1 MALAAAAAAVFAV
14 KLPTFDNFSNLQII
28 TSEKGY
34 LLSFASFIKMGR
46 VKTPEGY
53 TAKRAEEILET
64 ALDSDGTE
72 KGLLREAGDR
82 YPNLIVIMNETLA
95 DLPAIYG
102 FETDTD
108 VFPNIHSMDNERFLH
123 RFTEEERPTQ
133 SMNSSRATAFISCLL
148 AAVPMSSI
156 RGASSSLWPGS

>member
-1 MALAAAAAAVFAV
+1 MTALTLVSALGTARCERRLRGFLGNVALAAAAAAVFAA

-64 ALDSDGTE
+64 ALTVLGS
-72 KGLLREAGDR
+72 KR
-82 YPNLIVIMNETLA
+82 
-95 DLPAIYG
+95 
-102 FETDTD
+102 
-108 VFPNIHSMDNERFLH
+108 
-123 RFTEEERPTQ
+123 
-133 SMNSSRATAFISCLL
+133 SS
-148 AAVPMSSI
+148 
-156 RGASSSLWPGS
+156 

>member
-1 MALAAAAAAVFAV
+1 MALAAAAAAVFCGEASH
-14 KLPTFDNFSNLQII
+14 LLTIFSNLQII

-64 ALDSDGTE
+64 ALDGAGNET
-72 KGLLREAGDR
+72 GLLREAGDR

-102 FETDTD
+102 F
-108 VFPNIHSMDNERFLH
+108 
-123 RFTEEERPTQ
+123 
-133 SMNSSRATAFISCLL
+133 
-148 AAVPMSSI
+148 
-156 RGASSSLWPGS
+156 

>member
-1 MALAAAAAAVFAV
+1 
-14 KLPTFDNFSNLQII
+14 
-28 TSEKGY
+28 
-34 LLSFASFIKMGR
+34 MGR

-64 ALDSDGTE
+64 ALDGAGNET
-72 KGLLREAGDR
+72 GLLREAGDR

-108 VFPNIHSMDNERFLH
+108 VFPNIHSMDNAVRGKVLTSVYGGGTANTEYEFL
-123 RFTEEERPTQ
+123 T
-133 SMNSSRATAFISCLL
+133 ATAFISCLL

-156 RGASSSLWPGS
+156 WEVSSSPWPGS

>member
-28 TSEKGY
+28 TREKGY

-53 TAKRAEEILET
+53 TAKRREEILET
-64 ALDSDGTE
+64 ALDGAGIET
-72 KGLLREAGDR
+72 GLLREAGDR

-108 VFPNIHSMDNERFLH
+108 VFPNIHSMDNAVRGKVLTSVYGGGNGQH
-123 RFTEEERPTQ
+123 R
-133 SMNSSRATAFISCLL
+133 
-148 AAVPMSSI
+148 V
-156 RGASSSLWPGS
+156 